1 MTMVSPA
8 LDVSLLFSI
17 KLNYWSLIEQGLKDT
32 ELRRNALKNVEGREA
47 LIYVPRP
54 VMEIRGGF
62 TIGSVWT
69 GTPKAVWR
77 QVADR
82 AGVEKEVFESYYA
95 GVSIACALEIT
106 DVWSFERPIHLA
118 ELRARFHQFVVPQSW
133 RYLRPEEHR
142 SLRKRKREEGPSKS
156 ARVIQPPTVS
166 APVVPS
172 LSY

>member
-1 MTMVSPA
+1 MVSPA

-69 GTPKAVWR
+69 GTPEEVWLK
-77 QVADR
+77 VADR
-82 AGVEKEVFESYYA
+82 VGIEKDVFESYYA
-95 GVSIACALEIT
+95 GVSIAYALEIT
-106 DVWSFERPIHLA
+106 DVWAFKRPIHLT
-118 ELRARFHQFVVPQSW
+118 ELRARFQQFVVPQSW

-142 SLRKRKREEGPSKS
+142 SLLKQKREAVTGES
-156 ARVIQPPTVS
+156 ARVIHPS
-166 APVVPS
+166 AVVTPILPS
-172 LSY
+172 LLC